1 VAQPEGSHTVK
12 VGVVLARQPG
22 GLGAW
27 LADGS
32 AFEGAGAHALWV
44 DPVADPDLDPVVLTA
59 ALAAVTFRALLIVS
73 LPEYEGSPDRM
84 LATLGRLSRGRLAIL
99 AGPDLAAVPAHVPA
113 VPARVPAV
121 PARVPAAGP
130 AGAGTGIPVFHRIPG
145 DPAAIEYPG
154 APGGPQRWGCAG
166 CPDGRE
172 AFRAT
177 LLDAA
182 ERGWHGLL
190 LPADPRLLDMLRNP
204 DDPGYRHD
212 LQLAQG

>member
-1 VAQPEGSHTVK
+1 MAQPEGSHTVK

-44 DPVADPDLDPVVLTA
+44 DPVADPDLDPIVLTA

-99 AGPDLAAVPAHVPA
+99 AGPELAAVPAHD
-113 VPARVPAV
+113 
-121 PARVPAAGP
+121 PAAGP

-154 APGGPQRWGCAG
+154 APGGPQRWGRVG

-182 ERGWHGLL
+182 EHGWHGLL

-204 DDPGYRHD
+204 DDPGYRND